1 MGAFANS
8 FRLVKESFEVLKKD
22 KEMLWFPILSGIAAV
37 LAFFTFFIP
46 FVLRILFES
55 LTSVN
60 IAPHVRSFSG
70 LEYFFIFLYYLG
82 NYFIIIFFNTGL
94 ITCAHM
100 RLNGKDPKFSDG
112 FKNALRNIGK
122 VFIWAVI
129 AATVGMVLRALE
141 GRLKKIGSILVALLG
156 MAWTLLTFFVIPV
169 MVFENISVFESIK
182 KSGKLFRKTW
192 GENVIGQFSM
202 GLFFG
207 LLFVMGLLVLV
218 FSFLSGSGTVV
229 GLTFGAVVIFWVLL
243 GIISSTLNGIF
254 IAALYQYANTGK
266 VPEAFS
272 QELVKGSFRPKI
284 KPGII

>member
-8 FRLVKESFEVLKKD
+8 FRLVRESFEVLKKD

-112 FKNALRNIGK
+112 FKNAIRNIGK
-122 VFIWAVI
+122 IFIWAVI
-129 AATVGMVLRALE
+129 AATVGMILKSLE
-141 GRLKKIGSILVALLG
+141 RRLKKLGSILVALLG
-156 MAWTLLTFFVIPV
+156 MAWTLMTFFVIPV

-182 KSGKLFRKTW
+182 KSGQLFRKTW

-202 GLFFG
+202 GLFFA
-207 LLFVMGLLVLV
+207 LLSAAGVLVL
-218 FSFLSGSGTVV
+218 FLSFFSGSGAVV
-229 GLTFGAVVIFWVLL
+229 GLTFAAVIIYWVFL
-243 GIISSTLNGIF
+243 GIISSALNGIF
-254 IAALYQYANTGK
+254 TAALYHYANTGK

-272 QELVKGSFRPKI
+272 PELVKGTFRQKV
-284 KPGII
+284 